1 MSKSSFSIV
10 TSLSMLANV
19 KYVGFESNY
28 LSMIRYHSLPESSV
42 IARGHPGL
50 HARESYVLGTPPGF
64 LLTNVF

>member
-1 MSKSSFSIV
+1 
-10 TSLSMLANV
+10 MLANV